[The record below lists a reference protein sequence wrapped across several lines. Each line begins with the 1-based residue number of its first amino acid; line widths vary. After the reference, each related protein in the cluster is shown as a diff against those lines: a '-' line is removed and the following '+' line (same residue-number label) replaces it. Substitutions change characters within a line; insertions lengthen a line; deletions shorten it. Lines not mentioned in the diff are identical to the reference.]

1 MHILLEQSEPY
12 KRRLTLPTAKAGGTS
27 NNIDFLDMRS
37 IPRILN
43 SRNVS
48 IIAYW
53 HRFFPQSWALLYP
66 NTLNFQDAI
75 PAATGTASFY
85 IYNHKQEAEQ

>member
-1 MHILLEQSEPY
+1 MVRFTVSLQIGPSTDSQVRQYLD
-12 KRRLTLPTAKAGGTS
+12 TAQISADNK
-27 NNIDFLDMRS
+27 N
-37 IPRILN
+37 
-43 SRNVS
+43 RNVS

-53 HRFFPQSWALLYP
+53 HRFFPRSWALLYP
-66 NTLNFQDAI
+66 NTLKFQDAI